1 MYNLTNLTIQGL
13 QGLQGLQIKMIITIT
28 IVSDQYRN
36 TKDKK
41 NKIKLKNDT
50 NGPIR

>member
-1 MYNLTNLTIQGL
+1 MLCAAEGHSTNK
-13 QGLQGLQIKMIITIT
+13 GLQGLQIKMIITII